1 MMQSIGHVSR
11 DVAVTWALAVTVLIG
26 GFAATSRWFASSH
39 AALAL
44 TAETATL
51 QIAANEKVLRTKPK
65 LLADEHTVD
74 GLLSHVDLDGDA
86 PNTVAQFLR
95 ELDRASRARDVRLV
109 SVLAGGAA
117 GNATTTTP
125 PNGNRSTSVSS
136 ETSAEIFAALPLE
149 VVIEG
154 RFTDIISLIR
164 SLANDRTLL
173 KTEVRSIVHASG
185 RPSGAPRLTTGISI
199 TLYHRALAPP
209 PAGVLHATP

>member
-1 MMQSIGHVSR
+1 MMQSLGHISR
-11 DVAVTWALAVTVLIG
+11 DVGLTWALSVTVLIG
-26 GFAATSRWFASSH
+26 GFAATSRWFDSTH
-39 AALAL
+39 TALAA
-44 TAETATL
+44 TAATATL
-51 QIAANEKVLRTKPK
+51 QIAANEKVLRAKSK

-74 GLLSHVDLDGDA
+74 GLLSHVDLEGDVA
-86 PNTVAQFLR
+86 NTVAQFLR

-154 RFTDIISLIR
+154 RFTDIISMIR
-164 SLANDRTLL
+164 SLANDRMLV

-185 RPSGAPRLTTGISI
+185 RPSGAPRLTTGLSI

-209 PAGVLHATP
+209 SAGVVHASP